1 MDANTYDA
9 WCTVLGVAPTAS
21 AEEIRTAYRLLVN
34 VWHPDRFARDL
45 ALQERV
51 EDKLKV
57 INEAYGGLKATGFRR
72 PSGSA
77 PASPAR
83 RAPAPAEAHRV
94 EALVGA
100 SGKVAL
106 QWKKGA
112 PHPTLF
118 GETQRITLAALLYG
132 RALAS
137 HEESRTAVL
146 LALEGV
152 CEDLEWGRSPERPIV
167 LTGGQQVWPLDWVS
181 PEKAAGGA
189 RLTATLEG
197 VALPRVRI
205 ACATGSPGDL
215 LVGHLLP
222 VLALPRDIH
231 PRDRRLLGR
240 VLREVNAYFS
250 SPSEP
255 FAEGHEV
262 FALARALP
270 FLSALA

>member
-9 WCTVLGVAPTAS
+9 WCAVLGVAPTAS
-21 AEEIRTAYRLLVN
+21 AEEIRSAYRLLVN
-34 VWHPDRFARDL
+34 VWHPDRFGDVKLRD
-45 ALQERV
+45 RV
-51 EDKLKV
+51 EDKLKA
-57 INEAYGGLKATGFRR
+57 INEAYGGLKVTGFRR

-77 PASPAR
+77 PVGPAR
-83 RAPAPAEAHRV
+83 TAPAPVDTLRV
-94 EALVGA
+94 EVLVGP
-100 SGKVAL
+100 SGKAAL

-118 GETQRITLAALLYG
+118 GESQRITLAALLYG

-137 HEESRTAVL
+137 HEESKTAAL
-146 LALEGV
+146 LALEGA

-167 LTGGQQVWPLDWVS
+167 LAGGQQVWPLDWVP

-189 RLTATLEG
+189 RLAATLEG
-197 VALPRVRI
+197 VALPRVRVTG
-205 ACATGSPGDL
+205 ATGSPGDL

-262 FALARALP
+262 LALARALP